1 MMDLKTQIILIVFS
15 FFYGFIFSIF
25 LNINY
30 KFIYSS
36 KPFIKILS
44 SFLIIIIAVL
54 VYFISIKKINNAI
67 LHPYSIIMV
76 IIGFFVDICINR
88 IIAKKTKKWY
98 TDYTVGWWLCGKK
111 KSNKRI
117 KKKTYYFWWS

>member
-88 IIAKKTKKWY
+88 IIAKKTKK
-98 TDYTVGWWLCGKK
+98 
-111 KSNKRI
+111 
-117 KKKTYYFWWS
+117 

>member
-1 MMDLKTQIILIVFS
+1 MDLKTQIILIVFS

-88 IIAKKTKKWY
+88 IIAKKTKK
-98 TDYTVGWWLCGKK
+98 
-111 KSNKRI
+111 
-117 KKKTYYFWWS
+117 

>member
-1 MMDLKTQIILIVFS
+1 MMSLKTQIILIIFS

-30 KFIYSS
+30 KFIYSTNRL
-36 KPFIKILS
+36 IKFLS
-44 SFLIIIIAVL
+44 SFLIIIIAIL
-54 VYFISIKKINNAI
+54 AYFISIKKINNAI

-88 IIAKKTKKWY
+88 IIAKK
-98 TDYTVGWWLCGKK
+98 
-111 KSNKRI
+111 I
-117 KKKTYYFWWS
+117 KK